1 MVLSS
6 LFFCFRG
13 KKKNRRTE
21 WNYSDFLRVSYNTL
35 SEATDSFSSA
45 NLVGV
50 GSFGSVYKVVL
61 VMPSDKAQLVAV
73 KVFNMLRWGASNSF
87 IAECEMFRNIRHRNI
102 VKIVTT
108 CSSVDFRGNDFKAL
122 VYEFMENGSLE
133 EWLHP
138 TFRAQNPPKNLNL
151 LERLDIAI
159 DVACALDYLHNHCE
173 TPIVHCDLKLSNVLL
188 DNELTGR
195 VSDFGLARFLLKTNN
210 VAANQSS
217 SRGSVG
223 YVAPEYKRGSEAS
236 TDGDVYSFGILLLE
250 MFTGKRPS
258 DQMFRDD
265 LNLHTFVKMAFFERV
280 IEIADSRLFLQED
293 YHNTPTKYCVRFSS
307 EIQECLSRIF
317 GIGIVCSSKSPRDRM
332 EMGNVL
338 TELQSIRNILNACT
352 QLHGLSTQNERT
364 NCKNGLKFLRCPMQ
378 NHSLPSLSNFD

>member
-6 LFFCFRG
+6 LFCCFRG
-13 KKKNRRTE
+13 KKNRRKE
-21 WNYSDFLRVSYNTL
+21 WNYSDFLRVSYSTL

-61 VMPSDKAQLVAV
+61 VTPSHEAQLIVAV

-87 IAECEMFRNIRHRNI
+87 AAECEMFRNIRHRNI

-122 VYEFMENGSLE
+122 VYECMENGSLE

-138 TFRAQNPPKNLNL
+138 TVGTQNPPKNLYL
-151 LERLDIAI
+151 LVRLDIAI

-188 DNELTGR
+188 DTELTGHL
-195 VSDFGLARFLLKTNN
+195 SDFGLARFLSKTNN

-223 YVAPEYKRGSEAS
+223 YVAPEYKKGSEAS
-236 TDGDVYSFGILLLE
+236 TYGDVYSFGILLLE
-250 MFTGKRPS
+250 MFTGQKPS
-258 DQMFRDD
+258 DHMFRDD
-265 LNLHTFVKMAFFERV
+265 LNLHTFVKMAYFERA
-280 IEIADSRLFLQED
+280 IEIADSRLFLQGEN
-293 YHNTPTKYCVRFSS
+293 HNIPIKYRERFSL
-307 EIQECLSRIF
+307 EIQECLSWIF

-332 EMGNVL
+332 DMGYVV
-338 TELQSIRNILNACT
+338 TKLQCIRNILN
-352 QLHGLSTQNERT
+352 GLYGCVSSNCDCVVCRRKMNPFFCRRT
-364 NCKNGLKFLRCPMQ
+364 GTKFL
-378 NHSLPSLSNFD
+378 